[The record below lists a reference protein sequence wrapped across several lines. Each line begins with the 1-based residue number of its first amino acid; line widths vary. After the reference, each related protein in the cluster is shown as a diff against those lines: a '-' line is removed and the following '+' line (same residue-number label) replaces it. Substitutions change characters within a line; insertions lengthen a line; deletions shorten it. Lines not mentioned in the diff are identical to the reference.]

1 VTYPHELSADH
12 AVASDASR
20 AARPKGTRITALALV
35 VSAGALIAT
44 GLFPFATGLL
54 GAVVL
59 YEISARPYEWLA
71 RRIKRP
77 LAAALTVGLIVV
89 LVAIPAVW
97 LTSRLVGR
105 VPAAL
110 SWLSSLSLQRLG
122 PPATG
127 VLAKLAPHAAQATEA
142 AGSWVARQL
151 ISVGSGFAWG
161 LVNWSISLLGL
172 YFLLG
177 SAPTAWQ
184 RLASLLPISAAGAE
198 TLRVRLR
205 DTTQGMVAGPL
216 LSAAVQ
222 GAVIGLG
229 LHLAGV
235 PEAMFW
241 SVVAAITTLIP
252 IAGNFLVSGPAI
264 LVMIL
269 LGRYESA
276 LIIAL
281 FSGPFPPVIDRVV
294 RGSIGRRLGSVHPM
308 ITMVGALAGIRVAGM
323 AGIVLGPLLIAMFF
337 ALLDVYT
344 QEYVAPEANPSA

>member
-1 VTYPHELSADH
+1 
-12 AVASDASR
+12 
-20 AARPKGTRITALALV
+20 
-35 VSAGALIAT
+35 
-44 GLFPFATGLL
+44 
-54 GAVVL
+54 
-59 YEISARPYEWLA
+59 
-71 RRIKRP
+71 
-77 LAAALTVGLIVV
+77 
-89 LVAIPAVW
+89 
-97 LTSRLVGR
+97 
-105 VPAAL
+105 
-110 SWLSSLSLQRLG
+110 
-122 PPATG
+122 
-127 VLAKLAPHAAQATEA
+127 
-142 AGSWVARQL
+142 
-151 ISVGSGFAWG
+151 
-161 LVNWSISLLGL
+161 
-172 YFLLG
+172 
-177 SAPTAWQ
+177 
-184 RLASLLPISAAGAE
+184 
-198 TLRVRLR
+198 
-205 DTTQGMVAGPL
+205 MVAGPL